1 MAEAK
6 KQNFLHGA
14 AILAAGVVVM
24 KILGAIYKIP
34 LNNILGDTGYGY
46 FNLAYNIYNVLL
58 TISTAGLPVA
68 LSRMV
73 AEADTLHRPKQ
84 VRRTFRVASVTLAV
98 LGLIFSLAMFL
109 FPTEM
114 AILFVSKA
122 AVSRCVYALS
132 PAVLL
137 VCLTSAFR
145 GYIQGH
151 GNMTPTTV
159 GQVLEVLVKVIVGL
173 VLAIV
178 LTRAGKSLPISSA
191 GAIFGVTAGSLA
203 ALVYM
208 LCCYLRSYREKS
220 IRECAESGD
229 VPDSVGGTLG
239 MFIRIGAVITLG
251 SSVMSLISVIDAKL
265 IQMYLPGVHG
275 IGSELADRLYG
286 SYSAMPT
293 LFNLPAAFVTP
304 LTIAVVPAISEAVA
318 RRAHADASA
327 IAESGLR
334 ISAVIAVPMG
344 IGLAVLSSPIV
355 KILYPRTHEMGPTI
369 LAYMGV
375 ASIFV
380 CIALVSNAILQAHGN
395 EKLPIVSMIAGGVV
409 KIVCNLLLVRR
420 PELNILG
427 ACIGTIA
434 CYAVICLLNC
444 IFIRRTL
451 SEPPRYLGVFLR
463 PLASGAVMG
472 AAAWA
477 VYGIASRVLHAD
489 GGSRLAL
496 LPLVAGV
503 SYEIL
508 KWLGRAEDTPIVR
521 ALKWPGLMV
530 QKITTAQPEDDMV
543 EVALIA
549 LKAALEMPDA
559 LPKEL
564 DPDYV
569 EPDEQA

>member
-6 KQNFLHGA
+6 KQSFLHGA

-46 FNLAYNIYNVLL
+46 FNLAYNIYNMLL

-73 AEADTLHRPKQ
+73 AEADTLHRPNQ
-84 VRRTFRVASVTLAV
+84 VRRTFRVATVTLAV
-98 LGLIFSLAMFL
+98 IGLVFSLAMFL

-114 AILFVSKA
+114 AILFASKA
-122 AVSRCVYALS
+122 EVSRCVYALS

-151 GNMTPTTV
+151 GNMMPTTV
-159 GQVLEVLVKVIVGL
+159 GQVLEVLVKVAVGL

-178 LTRAGKSLPISSA
+178 LTRAGKSLPVSSA

-203 ALVYM
+203 ALLYM
-208 LCCYLRSYREKS
+208 FGSYLRRYRKKS
-220 IRECAESGD
+220 IDECAGSSD

-239 MFIRIGAVITLG
+239 MFVKIGVIITLG
-251 SSVMSLISVIDAKL
+251 ASVMSLITLIDAKL
-265 IQMYLPGVHG
+265 IQIQLPRVPG
-275 IGSELADRLYG
+275 IGGELADTLYG
-286 SYSAMPT
+286 SYSAMQT

-304 LTIAVVPAISEAVA
+304 MTIAVVPAISEAVA
-318 RRAHADASA
+318 RRSHADAAA

-344 IGLAVLSSPIV
+344 IGLAVLSGPIV
-355 KILYPRTHEMGPTI
+355 SILYPRTHEMGATI

-380 CIALVSNAILQAHGN
+380 CIALVSNSILQAHGN
-395 EKLPIVSMIAGGVV
+395 EKLPILSMIAGGVV
-409 KIVCNLLLVRR
+409 KILCNLLLVRR

-434 CYAVICLLNC
+434 CYAVICVMNC
-444 IFIRRTL
+444 VFIHRAL
-451 SEPPRYLGVFLR
+451 VSPPKYARVFLR
-463 PLASGAVMG
+463 PLVSGVVMG

-477 VYGIASRVLHAD
+477 VYGIASRVLHVGSAE
-489 GGSRLAL
+489 SRL
-496 LPLVAGV
+496 PMLVAMCAAIAVAVVVYLVMVIV
-503 SYEIL
+503 SRSVTL
-508 KWLGRAEDTPIVR
+508 EDMKLIP
-521 ALKWPGLMV
+521 KGE
-530 QKITTAQPEDDMV
+530 KIAK
-543 EVALIA
+543 LLHIR
-549 LKAALEMPDA
+549 
-559 LPKEL
+559 
-564 DPDYV
+564 
-569 EPDEQA
+569 